1 MKTELFDYQLPAD
14 RIAQRPA
21 GERDDARLLVLA
33 RDSIAH
39 ARVADFAELVPA
51 GALVVVNDTRVR
63 KARLFGKRV
72 PGGGRVELLL
82 LDRLDVGR
90 GTERW
95 SCLARANRP
104 LRTGARVALPGMFA
118 EVVAPE
124 KSASGVER
132 ESGGTLEV
140 SFTARE
146 GEPLDV
152 ERRLAQDGVMPL
164 PPYVRRPA
172 DETDEERYQTIY
184 AERPGSAAAPTA
196 GLHISRRALERLHAR
211 QIAVEALTLEVGL
224 GTFRVPTVDDLD
236 EHAMHEERFE
246 VSEQLALAIR
256 ACRARG
262 APVVAVGTTVV
273 RALESA
279 RDKERPGEVAPSS
292 GKTRLLI
299 QPGYAF
305 GVVDGLLT
313 NFHVPKSTLLA
324 LVCAFAGRE
333 RVLEAYREA
342 LRAGYRFLSYGDAMW
357 IPERA
362 RP

>member
-1 MKTELFDYQLPAD
+1 MKTELFDYELPPE

-21 GERDDARLLVLA
+21 AERDDARLLVLS
-33 RDSIAH
+33 RGSIAH

-63 KARLFGKRV
+63 KARLFGSRV

-82 LDRLDVGR
+82 LERLEVARQG
-90 GTERW
+90 ERW
-95 SCLARANRP
+95 LCLGRANRP
-104 LRTGARVALPGMFA
+104 LRTGACVTLPGMLA
-118 EVVAPE
+118 EVVA
-124 KSASGVER
+124 V
-132 ESGGTLEV
+132 ESGGRLEV
-140 SFTARE
+140 SLSATQ

-152 ERRLAQDGVMPL
+152 ERRLERDGAMPL

-172 DETDEERYQTIY
+172 DESDEERYQTIY
-184 AERPGSAAAPTA
+184 ADRPGSAAAPTA
-196 GLHISRRALERLHAR
+196 GLHISKCALERMRAR
-211 QIAVEALTLEVGL
+211 GIAIESLTLEVGL
-224 GTFRVPTVDDLD
+224 GTFRVPSVDDLD
-236 EHAMHEERFE
+236 DHAMHEERFE
-246 VSEQLALAIR
+246 VSERLALAIR

-279 RDKERPGEVAPSS
+279 RDPQRSDEVEPRQ
-292 GKTRLLI
+292 GRTRLLI

-333 RVLEAYREA
+333 HVLDAYREA

-357 IPERA
+357 IPERVL
-362 RP
+362 P

>member
-1 MKTELFDYQLPAD
+1 VKTELFDYELPAE

-21 GERDDARLLVLA
+21 AERDDARLLVLA

-39 ARVADFAELVPA
+39 ACVADFAELVPA

-63 KARLFGKRV
+63 KARLFGKRM
-72 PGGGRVELLL
+72 PSGGRVELLL
-82 LDRLDVGR
+82 LERLEAGPLA
-90 GTERW
+90 ERW
-95 SCLARANRP
+95 LCLGRANRP
-104 LRTGARVALPGMFA
+104 LRKGARVALPGMFA
-118 EVVAPE
+118 EVVGPQS
-124 KSASGVER
+124 SAGGVER
-132 ESGGTLEV
+132 ESVGALEV
-140 SFTARE
+140 SFSARE
-146 GEPLDV
+146 GEALDV
-152 ERRLAQDGVMPL
+152 ERRLEQAGVMPL

-172 DETDEERYQTIY
+172 DETDEARYQTIY
-184 AERPGSAAAPTA
+184 AEQPGSAAAPTA
-196 GLHISRRALERLHAR
+196 GLHISKRALERMHAR
-211 QIAVEALTLEVGL
+211 RIVVEPLTLDVGL
-224 GTFRVPTVDDLD
+224 GTFRVPSVDDLD
-236 EHAMHEERFE
+236 DHAMHEERFE
-246 VSEQLALAIR
+246 VNERLALAIR

-262 APVVAVGTTVV
+262 TPVVAVGTTVV

-279 RDKERPGEVAPSS
+279 RDPQRFGEVVPSS

-305 GVVDGLLT
+305 GVVDALLT

-333 RVLEAYREA
+333 RVLDAYREA
-342 LRAGYRFLSYGDAMW
+342 VRAGYRFLSYGDAMW